1 MLPSVTAFQAKITLD
16 PELWRAIKICVQNSE
31 ELDLDP
37 IDRRLMDE
45 IVKDFEELINL
56 SDERKRLKKFRELAK
71 VTQSFSENVLDA
83 TNEWSITATEE
94 SELVGLPNSAKS
106 SARQTT

>member
-1 MLPSVTAFQAKITLD
+1 MCNSPELREAHNEMLPSVTAFQAKITLD

-45 IVKDFEELINL
+45 IVKDFEESGANL
-56 SDERKRLKKFRELAK
+56 SDEKRREIGRNFK
-71 VTQSFSENVLDA
+71 
-83 TNEWSITATEE
+83 
-94 SELVGLPNSAKS
+94 
-106 SARQTT
+106 